1 MKLEGVTMAKTN
13 FSKAEESMGDALQK
27 LTMQQLL
34 ELADIQAGTVEEI
47 SKRTKVRLLLI
58 KALRYE
64 LSRLYRHNPDIYKKL
79 KIKKSTLEKWITDA
93 KDLSDEDWKIVV
105 LLKEQVEA
113 ELKQAS
119 ATLPTDT
126 QLVEKERKKHINKRY
141 NVNEKWLP
149 LK

>member
-1 MKLEGVTMAKTN
+1 MAKTN

-34 ELADIQAGTVEEI
+34 ELADIHAGTIEEL
-47 SKRTKVRLLLI
+47 SKRTKVRTLLI
-58 KALRYE
+58 KALKYE
-64 LSRLYRHNPDIYKKL
+64 LSRLYRQNSEIYRKL
-79 KIKKSTLEKWITDA
+79 KVKKSTLEKWIADA
-93 KDLSDEDWKIVV
+93 KDLSDEDWQKII

-113 ELKQAS
+113 ELKQSS
-119 ATLPTDT
+119 ATQPTDL
-126 QLVEKERKKHINKRY
+126 QHVEKERRKHINKRY